1 MEVQTVLIDY
11 LADIKHLGAKS
22 QIGYQQR
29 LTVFADWC
37 SEQGVQ
43 LEQVNNRK
51 VQMFLIW
58 LKADHKPHK
67 KEKRDLSSH
76 TLAGGTASLCG

>member
-1 MEVQTVLIDY
+1 MEVQ
-11 LADIKHLGAKS
+11 
-22 QIGYQQR
+22 R
-29 LTVFADWC
+29 C